1 MIKAHAL
8 RETSWRALAATGA
21 ALAMTPVPAM
31 AQVVPGAAP
40 TAAPS
45 PAAPASAAA
54 APAAAANGQQG
65 SDSTSSAP
73 ATSSAPPPVGD
84 QVTGTGADSGPGG
97 NDVVV
102 TGFRASLR
110 NSIDAKRTSNVQID
124 AINAQDIADFPD
136 ANLAES
142 LQRLPGVSI
151 DRDNG
156 EGRSITVRGLSGDFN
171 RTRLNGLEALS
182 TAGSNDSGTTP
193 NRSRAFDYNTFASE
207 LFSSLK
213 VQKSSSAETD
223 EGSLGATIDLT
234 TGRPF
239 DFGRRTLAI
248 SIEDNYNE
256 NGSHHQPRIAGLISA
271 KTADGRFGL
280 LFSGAYSRTRNEIDS
295 YGRQAG
301 QADYLYRSS
310 DFTGNE
316 NPQRAGFS
324 APTGTNFGTAITNP
338 QAIAFQTGSDPAAY
352 AKLYPGAPY
361 NTPGRFDDS
370 IVRIPTLATLQQQNV
385 KNERLG
391 LTGSFQWQ
399 VGPRT
404 LINVD
409 GVYSRFHNESTFY
422 QIQTVGLNRN
432 NTNATYNTAVGRQT
446 PNTARGLYPGI
457 CTPAA
462 VSDLA
467 PTQDCGNTLYGTT
480 PAFATALNA
489 AGVLSPSVLGTAAVV
504 PGATSPANANIFSVN
519 PFNLDPYDYYNNPN
533 SVGYIPST
541 NALAFRGEL
550 IGRPSV
556 DVLDADVQNGVAD
569 YLQLRNVDF
578 RSAADASYYTTE
590 FRQGSINLQHEFTD
604 NFRVDAIYGESRS
617 TNNTTGL
624 LVEYNR
630 MDSPATFT
638 YDERGGGAMPRI
650 DFGFDAADPSQW
662 QVVKGFSAIRHYE
675 RVVRNTY
682 RTAKADFDWRI
693 SPEYSLAFGG
703 SYRRFG
709 FFTDLLERNTD
720 TLNPTLLEAG
730 STTAATGQVI
740 QFGQGLNTPA
750 GTATSFYAPRI
761 EAFEQ
766 LFDFECNCVNKYG
779 DWTLTNK
786 RSGAPNR
793 YSVTENDK
801 SAYLQ
806 LDFDVELFGRRL
818 RGNSGLRV
826 AFTSV
831 LAQGNTQNGR
841 PITGTNNYTDYLPSL
856 NLNYE
861 VTHNFIVRVAAA
873 SVMARPLLG
882 NLSPVTSGLSVPT
895 DGSNSGARLT
905 VGNPRLSP
913 FRSTNED
920 VSLEYYFG
928 RGGLLSLAAFNKSI
942 RSFPQT
948 IVLTVPLTQ
957 ILEPDAIAA
966 IRGGTTNTN
975 SLAYID
981 ADYPFDVRQY
991 QDAPGGYLRGVE
1003 VSYQQDFTFLPGPLR
1018 NFGAILNYTYIKS
1031 ELNYIL
1037 DPGTIRSATVAAV
1050 APTTA
1055 KAPFLGVSPQ
1065 SFNATLYYETSG
1077 FRARIVGAYRKGYS
1091 TTFPIAAG
1099 SCSPGIV
1106 TPVPA
1111 SPATI
1116 GATANQ
1122 PGGYC
1127 SAPLVNDFIFSRSTF
1142 NLDASASYKFTSWF
1156 SVEAEAQNLTNQTSQ
1171 RYAYQAQPVATQYAA
1186 AGRIYRVGARL
1197 RF

>member
-1 MIKAHAL
+1 MNKA
-8 RETSWRALAATGA
+8 AAMGGASRGAIAVSGVIAGAMLLMTPVA
-21 ALAMTPVPAM
+21 ALAQ
-31 AQVVPGAAP
+31 AQQPTAP
-40 TAAPS
+40 TPT

-54 APAAAANGQQG
+54 QPDAAANGQQQN
-65 SDSTSSAP
+65 DNTSSAP
-73 ATSSAPPPVGD
+73 AQSEQPAATGD
-84 QVTGTGADSGPGG
+84 QVTGVEPGE
-97 NDVVV
+97 VVV

-110 NSIDAKRTSNVQID
+110 NSINAKRNSNVQID
-124 AINAQDIADFPD
+124 AINAEDIADFPD

-239 DFGRRTLAI
+239 DFRARTFAL
-248 SIEDNYNE
+248 SVEDNLNE
-256 NGSHHQPRIAGLISA
+256 NGNHHQPRIAGLISA
-271 KTADGRFGL
+271 KTEDGKFGAL
-280 LFSGAYSRTRNEIDS
+280 ISAAYSRQRNDIDS

-310 DFTGNE
+310 DFAGNE

-324 APTGTNFGTAITNP
+324 APTGTVFGTAITNP
-338 QAIAFQTGSDPAAY
+338 QAQAFQTGSDPIAY

-361 NTPGRFDDS
+361 NTAGRFDDS
-370 IVRIPTLATLQQQNV
+370 IVRIPALATLQEQRIKQ
-385 KNERLG
+385 ERLG

-404 LINVD
+404 LVNVD
-409 GVYSRFHNESTFY
+409 GVYSRFRNESTYY

-432 NTNATYNTAVGRQT
+432 NTNTTYNTAVGRQT
-446 PNTARGLYPGI
+446 PATARGLYPGI
-457 CTPAA
+457 CTPTAP
-462 VSDLA
+462 SQLA
-467 PTQDCGNTLYGTT
+467 PTQDCGATLYGTT
-480 PAFATALNA
+480 PAFSTALNA

-504 PGATSPANANIFSVN
+504 PGATSPATANIFSVN
-519 PFNLDPYDYYNNPN
+519 PNNLDPYDYYNNPN

-556 DVLDADVQNGVAD
+556 DVLDANVENGVAN

-578 RSAADASYYTTE
+578 RSAADASYYTTK
-590 FRQGSINLQHEFTD
+590 FRQGSINLQHQFTD

-617 TNNTTGL
+617 TNATTGL

-638 YDERGGGAMPRI
+638 YDEREGGSMPRI
-650 DFGFDAADPSQW
+650 DFGFDAANPANW
-662 QVVKGFSAIRHYE
+662 GVVKGFSAIRHYE
-675 RVVRNTY
+675 RYVRNTY
-682 RTAKADFDWRI
+682 RTAKVDFDLKL
-693 SPEYSLAFGG
+693 SEEYSLAFGG

-709 FFTDLLERNTD
+709 FFTDLYERNTD

-730 STTAATGQVI
+730 TTTAATGQVI
-740 QFGQGLNTPA
+740 QFGQGLNTPE

-761 EAFEQ
+761 EAFDQ
-766 LFDFECNCVNKYG
+766 LFDFTCNCVNKYG

-801 SAYLQ
+801 SVYLQ
-806 LDFDVELFGRRL
+806 LDYDVELFGRRL
-818 RGNSGLRV
+818 RGNSGVRV
-826 AFTSV
+826 AFTDV
-831 LAQGNTQNGR
+831 LSAGNTQNGR
-841 PITGTNNYTDYLPSL
+841 PITGDNHYTDFLPAL

-861 VTHNFIVRVAAA
+861 VQQNLIVRVAAA
-873 SVMARPLLG
+873 AVMARPLLG

-905 VGNPRLSP
+905 VGNPRLAP

-920 VSLEYYFG
+920 VSIEYYFG
-928 RGGLLSLAAFNKSI
+928 RGGLLSLAGFNKDI

-948 IVLTVPLTQ
+948 IVITTPLSG
-957 ILEPDAIAA
+957 ILGPDAIAA
-966 IRGGTTNTN
+966 IRAGTTNAN

-981 ADYPFDVRQY
+981 ANFPFDVRQY
-991 QDAPGGYLRGVE
+991 NDAPGGYLRGVE
-1003 VSYQQDFTFLPGPLR
+1003 ASYQQDFTFLPGLLK

-1031 ELNYIL
+1031 QLNYIL
-1037 DPGTIRSATVAAV
+1037 DPGQIRSATVAAV

-1065 SFNATLYYETSG
+1065 SFNATLYYETDK

-1127 SAPLVNDFIFSRSTF
+1127 TAPLVNDFIFSRNTF
-1142 NLDASASYKFTSWF
+1142 NLDFSSSFKFTEWF
-1156 SVEAEAQNLTNQTSQ
+1156 SISAEAQNLTNQASQ
-1171 RYAYQAQPVATQYAA
+1171 RFAYQDSPVATQYASS
-1186 AGRIYRVGARL
+1186 GRIYRVGARV